1 MQKVVNVKVVVRAHF
16 QKEQPPAVNLVQQA
30 PTQALQPL
38 SVHHAKANQQI
49 PTTHLV
55 LLTLHLIPA
64 LGLAIPVSLNPV
76 ISVAQTVI
84 VNLTANVALL
94 KELKLVLLVIL

>member
-16 QKEQPPAVNLVQQA
+16 QREPPQAVKPAQQA
-30 PTQALQPL
+30 LTQAVQPL

-64 LGLAIPVSLNPV
+64 LGLAIPVFLNQV
-76 ISVAQTVI
+76 ISVAKTVI

-94 KELKLVLLVIL
+94 EKLKLVLLVIL